1 MIVVYAK
8 SNVKEE
14 NAEKFLE
21 LAKKLVEET
30 RKEKGNVSYELI
42 RGLEDRTA
50 FAFLEKWESPEIL
63 AAHMK
68 TQHFTSLVPK
78 LGELREG
85 SPDIITYE
93 ILV

>member
-1 MIVVYAK
+1 MIAVYAK

-14 NAEKFLE
+14 NAEKYLE
-21 LAKKLVEET
+21 LAKILVEET
-30 RKEKGNVSYELI
+30 RKETGNISYELI
-42 RGLEDRTA
+42 RGMEDKTV

-68 TQHFTSLVPK
+68 TPHFTSIVPQ

-85 SPDIITYE
+85 GPE
-93 ILV
+93 IAVHEVLI

>member
-30 RKEKGNVSYELI
+30 RKETGNISYELI

-68 TQHFTSLVPK
+68 TPHFTSIVPK
-78 LGELREG
+78 LGELRDG
-85 SPDIITYE
+85 SPQIITHE
-93 ILV
+93 VLV